1 MRLLGA
7 VALVLLLATP
17 ALAAE
22 WGQIKPAATTQPE
35 VRKRYGAPTKET
47 MQKIEGYDSTQW
59 LYEGPQAPAGIVKL
73 IVDFGILTPAGFQKD
88 VVRTFRLEPK
98 PEIFNRKL
106 ILDGWGSPSRIGKEG
121 DSEFFLYGEG
131 LLVYFGKDT
140 REVTVMIFTPP
151 QPLPPP
157 TAAPPRSPQR

>member
-1 MRLLGA
+1 MRFCGV

-22 WGQIKPAATTQPE
+22 WGQIKPGATTQPE
-35 VRKRYGAPTKET
+35 VRKRYGAPTRET
-47 MQKIEGYDSTQW
+47 VQKVDGYDSTQW

-73 IVDFGILTPAGFQKD
+73 IVDFGILTPAGFKKE

-98 PEIFNRKL
+98 HEIFNRKL
-106 ILDGWGSPSRIGKEG
+106 VVDGWGPPSRIGKDG
-121 DSEFFLYGEG
+121 DSEFFLYAEG
-131 LLVYFGKDT
+131 LLVYFAKDE

-157 TAAPPRSPQR
+157 TAAPPPPPQR

>member
-1 MRLLGA
+1 MRWLGA

-22 WGQIKPAATTQPE
+22 WGQIKPATTTQPE
-35 VRKRYGAPTKET
+35 VRKRYGAPSKET
-47 MQKIEGYDSTQW
+47 VQKIEGYDSTQW

-73 IVDFGILTPAGFQKD
+73 IVDFGILTSAGFQKD

-106 ILDGWGSPSRIGKEG
+106 ILDGWGPPARIGKEG
-121 DSEFFLYGEG
+121 DSEIFL
-131 LLVYFGKDT
+131 
-140 REVTVMIFTPP
+140 
-151 QPLPPP
+151 
-157 TAAPPRSPQR
+157 